1 MTNLRRPD
9 VIRLF
14 AFSMLLLIFPATSWA
29 QPRPP
34 LAEQMAKT
42 YGLDAFGQIEGIR
55 YTFTAELPGVKL
67 SRSWEWNPKTDT
79 VSYQGKD
86 KSGKP
91 VTATYQRS
99 QLGSQSDAIKNQ
111 IDPAFINDQ
120 YWLLLPFHV
129 IWDGSATVTDE
140 GMQKLPIGDGAAE
153 RLVMKYP
160 SQGGGY
166 APGDTWELY
175 VGADKRVEQMVYRRG
190 GTEAK
195 PSACD
200 RDVGRQQK
208 GWSAPRLHRSPRD
221 GGRKAPADFSF
232 GCVGQSEGIRRLDQ
246 SAMNIGRAARK
257 GRPSSVLPRDS
268 SGRHAM
274 KPDDLVAVGIAQ
286 IGEIHLAGGPLA
298 DARRV
303 LDRGAAIRNA
313 GIVPRLG
320 LFGVAHRKADRAA
333 IGMVRERGLYAV
345 RFPCGD
351 DRRAGYFVGLIWRG
365 ARPAALSS
373 AVIWRKHSMPD
384 SVKAVTPSSPGP

>member
-1 MTNLRRPD
+1 MFMTNLRRPD

-29 QPRPP
+29 QRPP

-55 YTFTAELPGVKL
+55 YTFTAELPGVTL

-99 QLGSQSDAIKNQ
+99 QLGSQSDAIKKQ

-129 IWDGSATVTDE
+129 IWDGSATVTDD

-175 VGADKRVEQMVYRRG
+175 VGADKRVEQMIYRRG
-190 GTEAK
+190 GTAK
-195 PSACD
+195 P
-200 RDVGRQQK
+200 
-208 GWSAPRLHRSPRD
+208 RLVIATWAGHK
-221 GGRKAPADFSF
+221 KA
-232 GCVGQSEGIRRLDQ
+232 
-246 SAMNIGRAARK
+246 
-257 GRPSSVLPRDS
+257 
-268 SGRHAM
+268 
-274 KPDDLVAVGIAQ
+274 
-286 IGEIHLAGGPLA
+286 GPLLVSTDHRGTA
-298 DARRV
+298 DGKPLR
-303 LDRGAAIRNA
+303 IS
-313 GIVPRLG
+313 
-320 LFGVAHRKADRAA
+320 
-333 IGMVRERGLYAV
+333 
-345 RFPCGD
+345 
-351 DRRAGYFVGLIWRG
+351 
-365 ARPAALSS
+365 LSD
-373 AVIWRKHSMPD
+373 V
-384 SVKAVTPSSPGP
+384 SVKVKGSDDWIKAQ